1 MSVYKYNLKGT
12 SNSLPAFPGVYVLSG
27 VTPNNFH
34 STYPIY
40 KSIADFATY
49 STSFNDTADAM
60 LLLPGFRCVIYQNSS
75 YGTELEDFAN
85 TTSNIK
91 VYDITNN
98 NDASSIK
105 VYFGYTNNWSEIT

>member
-34 STYPIY
+34 STFPIY
-40 KSIADFATY
+40 KSIANFASY
-49 STSFNDTADAM
+49 SSSLNDTADAM
-60 LLLPGFRCVIYQNSS
+60 LLLPGFRCVIYGSAN
-75 YGTELEDFAN
+75 YVTELEDFAN

-91 VYDITNN
+91 IYDITNN
-98 NDASSIK
+98 NAASSIK
-105 VYFGYTNNWSEIT
+105 VYFGENELT